1 MSSVVDDFQSALRAD
16 FAHEAWQRLHIRRRV
31 ESRRRAAY
39 LIVFL
44 VHTDGASALGL
55 RQVRA
60 DLEQRHRHA
69 LGAQ

>member
-1 MSSVVDDFQSALRAD
+1 MSSVDGDFQGQLRAN
-16 FAHEAWQRLHIRRRV
+16 FAYESSRRLHFRRRV
-31 ESRRRAAY
+31 DSRRHAAY

-44 VHTDGASALGL
+44 VQADGASALGL

-60 DLEQRHRHA
+60 DVEQRHRHA

>member
-1 MSSVVDDFQSALRAD
+1 MSSVVDDFQSALRAG
-16 FAHEAWQRLHIRRRV
+16 FAHEAWRRLHFRPWV
-31 ESRRRAAY
+31 ESGRRAAY

>member
-16 FAHEAWQRLHIRRRV
+16 FAHEAWQRLRIRHRV
-31 ESRRRAAY
+31 EARRRAAY

-44 VHTDGASALGL
+44 AHTDGASALGL

-60 DLEQRHRHA
+60 DVEQRHRHA

>member
-16 FAHEAWQRLHIRRRV
+16 FAHEAWQRLHIRHRV

-44 VHTDGASALGL
+44 VPGDGASALGL

-60 DLEQRHRHA
+60 DVEQRHRHA

>member
-1 MSSVVDDFQSALRAD
+1 MSSVVGDFQGELRAD
-16 FAHEAWQRLHIRRRV
+16 FAHEAWRRLHFRPWV

-44 VHTDGASALGL
+44 VPGDGASALGL

-60 DLEQRHRHA
+60 DVEQRHRHA